1 MAKIIGM
8 DKSDYI
14 IIKTGINV
22 YRACFFLLF
31 SMCFVFLVGSIIC
44 KRDIVEIISSS
55 VLTVIFLLCI
65 IFMEKMI
72 DILHLPTHKLIVSKE
87 NIIYYKKKPIEFK
100 LSDVKLEFGPVL
112 DSVIPLLVIRDQ
124 KDILLAV
131 SITKK
136 QYLRIM
142 EFIQ

>member
-22 YRACFFLLF
+22 YRSWFFLLF
-31 SMCFVFLVGSIIC
+31 SMCFVFLVASIIY
-44 KRDIVEIISSS
+44 KRDIIEIICSSA
-55 VLTVIFLLCI
+55 LTVIFLLFI

-72 DILHLPTHKLIVSKE
+72 DILHLPTHKLIVSQD
-87 NIIYYKKKPIEFK
+87 NIIYYKKNPIKFK
-100 LSDVKLEFGPVL
+100 LADVKLEFGSVL
-112 DSVIPLLVIRDQ
+112 ESGIRLLVISDQ